1 MDIKNCLF
9 FYDTEIVPGTAAP
22 VAVPLTDSL
31 GDMVTDGSGNV
42 VTGKAYALC
51 TSHLFNVLSFAGLGS
66 ILCKITICAHF
77 RITPWHTRDYRC
89 PCNWT
94 RRCNVC

>member
-42 VTGKAYALC
+42 VTGKAYALY
-51 TSHLFNVLSFAGLGS
+51 TSHLFNVFV
-66 ILCKITICAHF
+66 ICWVGVD
-77 RITPWHTRDYRC
+77 IM
-89 PCNWT
+89 
-94 RRCNVC
+94 